1 MRKIIVQNMV
11 SLDGFIAGPNG
22 EFDWPLADQE
32 FEQYALERLNTY
44 DTFLLGRVT
53 YQMFASYWPTA
64 ITNTSGTLSKE
75 GVKFTV
81 PKEVSDIHTE
91 VANKMNSLQKIVFSK
106 TLKNADWN
114 NSKLFVQVVPE
125 EIMKLKQQNGKDM
138 VMLGS
143 ADLISTFTKLDLI
156 DEYHLF
162 VNPVVLGDGKPMFK
176 DLNERLKL
184 KLTKTKTFKSGLV
197 GLYYQPVK

>member
-1 MRKIIVQNMV
+1 
-11 SLDGFIAGPNG
+11 
-22 EFDWPLADQE
+22 
-32 FEQYALERLNTY
+32 
-44 DTFLLGRVT
+44 
-53 YQMFASYWPTA
+53 MFASYWPTA